1 MSRTSTLLLSV
12 VGVSTVLAT
21 ARPSAAQQAPDSWN
35 VQLELGFNGAMGNSK
50 FTILRTGAS
59 AKHLHTDVA
68 EFEISTLVRYGSSDQ
83 KVIANDQRLS
93 LKLDLW
99 PGDRWSPFVFVDASR
114 DVIRKLDFRSSGGAG
129 AKYTFWS
136 EEGGSASLSGAV
148 LWDYQDLHL
157 DPGSTQAGTES
168 LARWSWRAKVEK
180 TISESTTVENATFY
194 QPAWNRASDFLVTTT
209 TSVSTKV
216 LEDVSLSLEHE
227 YLHDSR
233 PPPGVVP
240 DDQKFSVLL
249 KLTL

>member
-1 MSRTSTLLLSV
+1 MPQARALSLVVITLLPA
-12 VGVSTVLAT
+12 LAG
-21 ARPSAAQQAPDSWN
+21 ARPSAAQQAPDRWN

-50 FTILRTGAS
+50 FTILRTGAR
-59 AKHLHTDVA
+59 AKYLQTDIA
-68 EFEISTLVRYGSSDQ
+68 EFEVSTLVRYGSSDQ

-99 PGDRWSPFVFVDASR
+99 PQDTWSPFVFLDASR
-114 DVIRKLDFRSSGGAG
+114 DVIRRLDFRSSGGAG

-136 EEGGSASLSGAV
+136 SDAGSASLSGAV
-148 LWDYQDLHL
+148 LWDYQDFRL
-157 DPGSTQAGTES
+157 DPGSTLAGTES
-168 LARWSWRAKVEK
+168 LARWSWRAKADK
-180 TISESTTVENATFY
+180 TISSTTTIENATFY

-216 LEDVSLSLEHE
+216 LADVTLSLEHE

-233 PPPGVVP
+233 PPPGVGP

>member
-1 MSRTSTLLLSV
+1 MSRHSILLPVIVGASAVLS
-12 VGVSTVLAT
+12 T
-21 ARPSAAQQAPDSWN
+21 ARPSTAQSAPDRWN

-50 FTILRTGAS
+50 FTILRTGARTRY
-59 AKHLHTDVA
+59 LQTEVA

-99 PGDRWSPFVFVDASR
+99 PRDRWSPFV
-114 DVIRKLDFRSSGGAG
+114 
-129 AKYTFWS
+129 
-136 EEGGSASLSGAV
+136 
-148 LWDYQDLHL
+148 
-157 DPGSTQAGTES
+157 
-168 LARWSWRAKVEK
+168 
-180 TISESTTVENATFY
+180 Y
-194 QPAWNRASDFLVTTT
+194 QPAWNRASDFIVTTT

-216 LEDVSLSLEHE
+216 LEDVSLSVEHE

-233 PPPGVVP
+233 PPPGVGP